1 MARLK
6 KSKKKKLIY
15 VILAIFL
22 IGVAI
27 GLYFKYAPSSVP
39 QDILGHFNS
48 TSVYNTQGMGS
59 FLTIHWIL
67 NDSEQN
73 FLISYEGTPLKDTIS
88 YGISFNKVL
97 LFGCYNGKLNVYTSQ
112 KDGTTKGYIND
123 SINCMSDVYTQ
134 NKKITTKLNSTNQA
148 TFKTLQSRVVATLSL
163 KDEDGRGIDP
173 SRVSSLIPIAEQLT
187 AVPSSVVSYS
197 PELSY
202 YIYVGDGVYNLYY
215 SILGSENSIFLS
227 AKLYVDGKLI
237 MTPLQEIYLSTAK
250 GVLSLSTLQS
260 IQEETK
266 TIDYTLRIIDQYS
279 VGILPEL
286 ITDLKI
292 NPTFPSGTILST
304 SYTYLGEGV
313 YDIKSLVK
321 GSGLFS
327 VSASAKINTVFYET
341 FGLLKIQV
349 DPAIINLN
357 LSTNSATQYTDQEY
371 ISSTLT
377 LFDVGGNPIL
387 PESLE
392 DFRVTVLFPNGVIY
406 STDYEYLGTGRYEIK
421 SKVKGTGEY
430 THLVEIRYNSKNFT
444 SEYLKI
450 NIEDPKFNIGL
461 IPSSITQYTTQ
472 DIISI
477 LTIKDINNIPVLPE
491 RLINFK
497 IISSLPSGSVILD
510 SYTYLG
516 NGVYELRSKVI
527 GVGTYSVYA
536 KFTIDGQLVSS
547 PSVNIQIEEPK
558 INVILTSYTY
568 TQSTNQ
574 DIKSTL
580 TIKDVSNNPIPPEK
594 LTNFQIIPLFPSGLV
609 SSSNYE
615 YLGNGVYELRSKVI
629 GVGTYSVYAKFT
641 IDGQLVS
648 SPSVNIQIE
657 EPKINVTLTSYS
669 YTQYDMQES
678 IKSTMIIIDQLGY
691 GVAPERLTN
700 LTINTNFENGI
711 VNSNS
716 YEYLG
721 KGEYEIRSKV
731 SGGGP
736 LVIYTGFLLNNQVI
750 TSPSIIIT
758 VQPSVIQIDTG
769 LIVPSSNLN
778 KRENFTVNIFDAL
791 GGRIDVDS
799 LEVKVTYP
807 DGITTESLSLSNDRI
822 SRVNLGE
829 YFFGFKFSQV
839 EKFSFDIF
847 AKKEGHQPG
856 NAKATVAVSGEQELG
871 AGPGWFSKLAYIIP
885 IGFILFFG
893 VVVVL
898 YLFIRKR
905 KK

>member
-371 ISSTLT
+371 ISSKLT

-558 INVILTSYTY
+558 YDLVLIPFSTVQYNTQDIKSTLTIKDVSNNPIPPEKLTNFQIIPLFPSGLVSSSNYKYLGNGVYELRSKVIGVGTYSVYAKFTIDGQLVSSPSVNIQIEEPKINVILTSYTY

-669 YTQYDMQES
+669 YTQYDMQD
-678 IKSTMIIIDQLGY
+678 IKSTLTIKDVSNNPIP
-691 GVAPERLTN
+691 PEKLTN
-700 LTINTNFENGI
+700 FQIIPLFPSGL
-711 VNSNS
+711 VSSSN

-721 KGEYEIRSKV
+721 NGVYELRS
-731 SGGGP
+731 
-736 LVIYTGFLLNNQVI
+736 
-750 TSPSIIIT
+750 
-758 VQPSVIQIDTG
+758 
-769 LIVPSSNLN
+769 
-778 KRENFTVNIFDAL
+778 
-791 GGRIDVDS
+791 
-799 LEVKVTYP
+799 
-807 DGITTESLSLSNDRI
+807 
-822 SRVNLGE
+822 
-829 YFFGFKFSQV
+829 
-839 EKFSFDIF
+839 
-847 AKKEGHQPG
+847 
-856 NAKATVAVSGEQELG
+856 
-871 AGPGWFSKLAYIIP
+871 
-885 IGFILFFG
+885 
-893 VVVVL
+893 
-898 YLFIRKR
+898 
-905 KK
+905 